1 MIELNAGHRVGQRDP
16 GVISMKTCLIVAVL
30 VAAVPPLAATRQP
43 ARSIAITHARVLD
56 VRTGAIRDDMTI
68 TIRSRTIATIEASA
82 PPAGSEV
89 VDARGRMVVPG
100 LVDAHAHIADV
111 AAAKTALLSGVTT
124 ARSAGV
130 PMFADVA
137 LREMVKRGYLAGPDI
152 LAAGVHLRPDFES
165 SSDILSD
172 PRLFEF
178 VLGLKSPDQIRRATQ
193 VNLDHGVDVI
203 KTSATDRAGL
213 PDTDP
218 RHYLFD
224 ETQLRAVV
232 ETAARRGVPVETHAH
247 GDEGAANAV
256 RAGVRSIEHGTF
268 LSEPTLRMMKE
279 QNVWFVPTYSAMVDI
294 TDAGGDYDDPGLQ
307 IRGRFM
313 LPQLRHTIREAL
325 KVGVRFATGA
335 DTEYGRRSVARVG
348 GEVAYLVDA
357 GLTPLA
363 AIQAAT
369 MGGAELL
376 GIAAKTG
383 AVEPGREADLLVV
396 DGNPL
401 DRIWVL
407 QNPLLVMSNGQV
419 VYNALDPAK

>member
-1 MIELNAGHRVGQRDP
+1 
-16 GVISMKTCLIVAVL
+16 MKRIIFAILMSAT
-30 VAAVPPLAATRQP
+30 AAVATGVAQQVPQSR
-43 ARSIAITHARVLD
+43 ITAITHARLLD
-56 VRTGAIRDDMTI
+56 VKTGSIRQDVTI
-68 TIRSRTIATIEASA
+68 VVRDRIIAAVGTAA
-82 PPAGSEV
+82 PPAGASI
-89 VDARGRMVVPG
+89 VDARGRTILPG
-100 LVDAHAHIADV
+100 LIDAHAHISDV
-111 AAAKTALLSGVTT
+111 AAAKVALLSGVTT

-137 LREMVKRGYLAGPDI
+137 LREMVKGGYLAGPDI
-152 LAAGVHLRPDFES
+152 LAAGVHLQPRFES
-165 SSDILSD
+165 PSDILSD

-178 VLGLKSPDQIRRATQ
+178 ASGLKTPEQIRRAAQ

-224 ETQLRAVV
+224 ENQLRAIV
-232 ETAARRGVPVETHAH
+232 EVAARRGVPVETHAH

-268 LSEPTLRMMKE
+268 LSETTLRMMKE

-294 TDAGGDYDDPGLQ
+294 SDAGGDYDDPGLQ

-313 LPQLRHTIREAL
+313 LPQLQYTVRLAQKI
-325 KVGVRFATGA
+325 GVKFATGA
-335 DTEYGRRSVARVG
+335 DTEYSRRSVARIG
-348 GEVAYLVDA
+348 GEIAHLVEA
-357 GLTPLA
+357 GLSPLE

-369 MGGAELL
+369 ISGAELL
-376 GIAAKTG
+376 GIGAKTG
-383 AVEPGREADLLVV
+383 TIEPNMEADLIAV

-401 DRIWVL
+401 ERIWVV
-407 QNPLLVMSNGQV
+407 QNPLLVMSNGQIV
-419 VYNALDPAK
+419 LNALDPSK

>member
-1 MIELNAGHRVGQRDP
+1 VLNTYR
-16 GVISMKTCLIVAVL
+16 AVL
-30 VAAVPPLAATRQP
+30 LLVFAAIASDTGLARQATPPGA
-43 ARSIAITHARVLD
+43 IAITHAQLLD
-56 VRTGAIRDDMTI
+56 VRTGSIQPDVTI
-68 TIRSRTIATIEASA
+68 VVRGRTIASVGSA
-82 PPAGSEV
+82 PPPAGADI
-89 VDARGRMVVPG
+89 VDVRGRTVLPG
-100 LVDAHAHIADV
+100 LIDAHAHISDIAG
-111 AAAKTALLSGVTT
+111 AKVALLSGVTT

-137 LREMVKRGYLAGPDI
+137 LREMVKSGYLAGPDI
-152 LAAGVHLRPDFES
+152 LAAGVHLQPRFES
-165 SSDILSD
+165 SSDVLSD

-178 VLGLKSPDQIRRATQ
+178 IGGLRTPEQIRRATQ

-224 ETQLRAVV
+224 ENQLRAIV
-232 ETAARRGVPVETHAH
+232 EVAARRGVPVETHAH

-268 LSEPTLRMMKE
+268 LSEATLRLMKE

-294 TDAGGDYDDPGLQ
+294 SDAGGDYDDPGLQ

-313 LPQLRHTIREAL
+313 LPQLRYTVRLAM
-325 KVGVRFATGA
+325 KVGVKFATGV
-335 DTEYGRRSVARVG
+335 DTEYSRRSVARVG
-348 GEVAYLVDA
+348 GEIAYLVDA
-357 GLTPLA
+357 GLSPLD

-369 MGGAELL
+369 VGGAELL
-376 GIAAKTG
+376 GVAARTG
-383 AVEPGREADLLVV
+383 TIQPNMEADLIAV

-407 QNPLLVMSNGQV
+407 QNPLLVMSNGQIAL
-419 VYNALDPAK
+419 NALDPSK

>member
-1 MIELNAGHRVGQRDP
+1 MRNRSLP
-16 GVISMKTCLIVAVL
+16 VL
-30 VAAVPPLAATRQP
+30 VSLVVTAVSTAVAFQGQPTR
-43 ARSIAITHARVLD
+43 AIAVTHAQVLD
-56 VRTGAIRDDMTI
+56 VRTGSFLRDATVVVQG
-68 TIRSRTIATIEASA
+68 RTIVSVGTAA
-82 PPAGSEV
+82 PPAGAEII
-89 VDARGRMVVPG
+89 DARGRVVMPG
-100 LVDAHAHIADV
+100 LIDAHAHISDLAG
-111 AAAKTALLSGVTT
+111 AKTALLSGVTT

-130 PMFADVA
+130 SMFADVA
-137 LREMVKRGYLAGPDI
+137 IRDMVNGGHLAGPDL
-152 LAAGVHLRPDFES
+152 LAAGVHLQPHFEGT
-165 SSDILSD
+165 SDILSD

-178 VLGLKSPDQIRRATQ
+178 AAGLKSPDQIRRATQ

-232 ETAARRGVPVETHAH
+232 ETAARRGVPVEVHAH

-268 LSEPTLRMMKE
+268 LSETTLRMMKDK
-279 QNVWFVPTYSAMVDI
+279 NVWFVPTYSALVDI
-294 TDAGGDYDDPGLQ
+294 SDTGGDYDDPGLQ

-313 LPQLRHTIREAL
+313 LPQLRIAIQQAVRI
-325 KVGVRFATGA
+325 GVKFATGA
-335 DTEYGRRSVARVG
+335 DTEYSRRSVSRVS

-369 MGGAELL
+369 TSGAELL
-376 GIAAKTG
+376 GLASKTG
-383 AVEPGREADLLVV
+383 SLQPGYDADLIAV

-401 DRIWVL
+401 ERIWVL
-407 QNPLLVMSNGQV
+407 QNPLLIMSNGHV
-419 VYNALDPAK
+419 VLNALDPSK

>member
-1 MIELNAGHRVGQRDP
+1 MKNVALPIVLSVIAVSFDAGAQPNER
-16 GVISMKTCLIVAVL
+16 LIAV
-30 VAAVPPLAATRQP
+30 
-43 ARSIAITHARVLD
+43 THAQILD
-56 VRTGAIRDDMTI
+56 VRNGSIVRDGTVVV
-68 TIRSRTIATIEASA
+68 RGRTIVSVGTAT
-82 PPAGSEV
+82 PPAGAEQI
-89 VDARGRMVVPG
+89 DARGRFVLPG
-100 LVDAHAHIADV
+100 LIDAHAHISDLAG
-111 AAAKTALLSGVTT
+111 ARAALLSGVTT

-137 LREMVKRGYLAGPDI
+137 IREMVKGGYLAGPDI
-152 LAAGVHLRPDFES
+152 LAAGVHLQPRFES
-165 SSDILSD
+165 SSDVLSD

-178 VLGLKSPDQIRRATQ
+178 AGGLRTPDQIRRATQ

-213 PDTDP
+213 PGTDP

-224 ETQLRAVV
+224 ETQIRAIV
-232 ETAARRGVPVETHAH
+232 ETAGRRGVPVETHAH

-268 LSEPTLRMMKE
+268 LSEPTLRMMKDG
-279 QNVWFVPTYSAMVDI
+279 NVWFVPTYSALVDI
-294 TDAGGDYDDPGLQ
+294 SDAGGDYDDPGLQ

-313 LPQLRHTIREAL
+313 LPQLRVAIQQAL
-325 KVGVRFATGA
+325 RVGVRFATGA
-335 DTEYGRRSVARVG
+335 DTEYSPRSVARVS

-369 MGGAELL
+369 TSGAELL
-376 GIAAKTG
+376 GIAGRTG
-383 AVEPGREADLLVV
+383 QLEPGFEADLIAV

-401 DRIWVL
+401 ERIWVL
-407 QNPLLVMSNGQV
+407 QNPLLVMSNGQIAL
-419 VYNALDPAK
+419 NALDPSK

>member
-1 MIELNAGHRVGQRDP
+1 MKHVGLAMLLSL
-16 GVISMKTCLIVAVL
+16 V
-30 VAAVPPLAATRQP
+30 VAAITVGARQVQPRPL
-43 ARSIAITHARVLD
+43 AITHAQLLD
-56 VRTGAIRDDMTI
+56 VRTGSILPDAILVMQG
-68 TIRSRTIATIEASA
+68 RTIVSVGAAA
-82 PPAGSEV
+82 PPSGAEV
-89 VDARGRMVVPG
+89 IDARGRVVLPG
-100 LVDAHAHIADV
+100 LIDAHAHISDLAG
-111 AAAKTALLSGVTT
+111 ARRALLSGVTT

-130 PMFADVA
+130 AMFADVA
-137 LREMVKRGYLAGPDI
+137 LREMVRSGHLAGPDI
-152 LAAGVHLRPDFES
+152 LAAGVHLQPHFENT
-165 SSDILSD
+165 SDVLSD

-178 VLGLKSPDQIRRATQ
+178 VGGLKTLEQIRRAAQ

-224 ETQLRAVV
+224 ETQIRAIV
-232 ETAARRGVPVETHAH
+232 EAAGRRGVPVETHAH

-268 LSEPTLRMMKE
+268 LSEPTLRMMKDS
-279 QNVWFVPTYSAMVDI
+279 NVWFVPTYSALVDI
-294 TDAGGDYDDPGLQ
+294 SDPGGDYDDPGLQ

-313 LPQLRHTIREAL
+313 LPQLRVAIQMAARI
-325 KVGVRFATGA
+325 GVKFATGA
-335 DTEYGRRSVARVG
+335 DTEYGPRSVARVP

-369 MGGAELL
+369 ISGAELL
-376 GIAAKTG
+376 GIGSKTG
-383 AVEPGREADLLVV
+383 RLEAGYEADLIAV

-401 DRIWVL
+401 ERIWVL
-407 QNPLLVMSNGQV
+407 QNPLLIVSNGQV
-419 VYNALDPAK
+419 VLNALDPSK

>member
-1 MIELNAGHRVGQRDP
+1 MK
-16 GVISMKTCLIVAVL
+16 ISHFLIAAT
-30 VAAVPPLAATRQP
+30 AAVATQNVTARQAP
-43 ARSIAITHARVLD
+43 QSRPIAITHARVLD
-56 VRTGAIRDDMTI
+56 VRTGSLQSDVTVLVRG
-68 TIRSRTIATIEASA
+68 RTIASIGASA
-82 PPAGSEV
+82 PPAGSEILE
-89 VDARGRMVVPG
+89 AGGRVVVPG
-100 LVDAHAHIADV
+100 LIDAHAHIADL
-111 AAAKTALLSGVTT
+111 AGAKTALLSGVTT

-137 LREMVKRGYLAGPDI
+137 LRDMVKGGYLPGPDI
-152 LAAGVHLRPDFES
+152 LAAGVHLQPHFES
-165 SSDILSD
+165 TSDVLSD

-178 VLGLKSPDQIRRATQ
+178 VGGLRTPEQIRRATQ
-193 VNLDHGVDVI
+193 VNLDRGVDVI

-232 ETAARRGVPVETHAH
+232 ETAARHGVPVETHAH

-268 LSEPTLRMMKE
+268 LSEATLRMMKE

-313 LPQLRHTIREAL
+313 LPQLRFTIREAL
-325 KVGVRFATGA
+325 RVGVKFATGA
-335 DTEYGRRSVARVG
+335 DTEYSRRSVARVG
-348 GEVAYLVDA
+348 GEIAYLVDA
-357 GLTPLA
+357 GLSPLA

-369 MGGAELL
+369 IGGAELL
-376 GIAAKTG
+376 GISSKTG
-383 AVEPGREADLLVV
+383 RVEPEFEADLIVV

-401 DRIWVL
+401 ERIWVL
-407 QNPLLVMSNGQV
+407 QNPLLVMSNGRV
-419 VYNALDPAK
+419 ALNALDPSK

>member
-1 MIELNAGHRVGQRDP
+1 MTKPRFVLL
-16 GVISMKTCLIVAVL
+16 MCLF
-30 VAAVPPLAATRQP
+30 VAAASSTLTPQGSPSSTVT
-43 ARSIAITHARVLD
+43 IIHARVLD
-56 VRTGAIRDDMTI
+56 VRDGSLSDDSTI
-68 TIRSRTIATIEASA
+68 VVRGRLIVSVGLGA
-82 PPAGSEV
+82 PPAGATIIN
-89 VDARGRMVVPG
+89 ARGLVVLPG
-100 LVDAHAHIADV
+100 LVDAHAHVSDLAGARV
-111 AAAKTALLSGVTT
+111 ALVSGVTT
-124 ARSAGV
+124 IRSAGV
-130 PMFADVA
+130 SMYADVA
-137 LREMVKRGYLAGPDI
+137 LREMVKGGYLQGPDV
-152 LAAGVHLRPDFES
+152 LAAGVHLQPHFDS
-165 SSDILSD
+165 ASDVLSD

-178 VLGLKSPDQIRRATQ
+178 AGGLKSPEDIRRATQ

-218 RHYLFD
+218 RHFLFD

-268 LSEPTLRMMKE
+268 LSEATLRLMKE
-279 QNVWFVPTYSAMVDI
+279 RDVWFVPTYSAMVDI
-294 TDAGGDYDDPGLQ
+294 SDSGGDYDDPGLQ

-313 LPQLRHTIREAL
+313 LPQLRVAIRQAARL
-325 KVGVRFATGA
+325 GVKFATGA
-335 DTEYGRRSVARVG
+335 DTEYSRRSVARIG

-369 MGGAELL
+369 ISGAELL
-376 GIAAKTG
+376 GVAGKTG
-383 AVEPGREADLLVV
+383 RLAPGLEADLIAV

-407 QNPLLVMSNGQV
+407 QNPLLVMSNGQIALNV
-419 VYNALDPAK
+419 LDPSK

>member
-1 MIELNAGHRVGQRDP
+1 MAKSSLIILLLVSAAAARTGTAGQ
-16 GVISMKTCLIVAVL
+16 
-30 VAAVPPLAATRQP
+30 AAQAGA
-43 ARSIAITHARVLD
+43 IAITNARLFD
-56 VRTGAIRDDMTI
+56 VRTGSIQPDVTI
-68 TIRSRTIATIEASA
+68 VVRGRTIASVGQASPPQGSTI
-82 PPAGSEV
+82 
-89 VDARGRMVVPG
+89 VDARGRTILPG
-100 LVDAHAHIADV
+100 LIDAHAHISDI
-111 AAAKTALLSGVTT
+111 AAARVALLSGVTT

-137 LREMVKRGYLAGPDI
+137 LRDMVKAGYLAGPDI
-152 LAAGVHLRPDFES
+152 LAAGVHLQPRFDSP
-165 SSDILSD
+165 SDVLSD

-178 VLGLKSPDQIRRATQ
+178 AAGLKTPEQIRRATQ

-224 ETQLRAVV
+224 ENQLRAIV
-232 ETAARRGVPVETHAH
+232 EVAARRGVPVETHAH

-268 LSEPTLRMMKE
+268 LSEATLRLMKE

-294 TDAGGDYDDPGLQ
+294 SDAGGDYDDPGLQ

-313 LPQLRHTIREAL
+313 LPQLQYTVRLAL
-325 KVGVRFATGA
+325 KVGVRFATGV
-335 DTEYGRRSVARVG
+335 DTEYSRRSVARVG
-348 GEVAYLVDA
+348 GEIAHLAEA

-369 MGGAELL
+369 IGGAELL
-376 GIAAKTG
+376 GVGDKTG
-383 AVEPGREADLLVV
+383 VIEPNKEADLIAV

-401 DRIWVL
+401 ERIWIL
-407 QNPLLVMSNGQV
+407 QNPLLVMSNGQIAL
-419 VYNALDPAK
+419 NALDPSK

>member
-1 MIELNAGHRVGQRDP
+1 M
-16 GVISMKTCLIVAVL
+16 
-30 VAAVPPLAATRQP
+30 
-43 ARSIAITHARVLD
+43 
-56 VRTGAIRDDMTI
+56 
-68 TIRSRTIATIEASA
+68 
-82 PPAGSEV
+82 
-89 VDARGRMVVPG
+89 
-100 LVDAHAHIADV
+100 
-111 AAAKTALLSGVTT
+111 ALLSGVTT

-130 PMFADVA
+130 SMYADVA
-137 LREMVKRGYLAGPDI
+137 LREMVKGGYLAGPDI
-152 LAAGVHLRPDFES
+152 MAAGVHLQPHFDS
-165 SSDILSD
+165 PSDVLSD

-178 VLGLKSPDQIRRATQ
+178 AGGLKTPEQIRQATQ

-224 ETQLRAVV
+224 EAQLRAIV
-232 ETAARRGVPVETHAH
+232 EVAARRGVPVETHAH

-268 LSEPTLRMMKE
+268 LSEATLRLMKE

-294 TDAGGDYDDPGLQ
+294 SDTGGDYDDPGLQ

-313 LPQLRHTIREAL
+313 LPQLRFTIKQAL
-325 KVGVRFATGA
+325 KVGVKFATGA
-335 DTEYGRRSVARVG
+335 DTEYSRRSVARIG

-357 GLTPLA
+357 GLSPLA

-369 MGGAELL
+369 IGGAALL
-376 GIAAKTG
+376 GIAGKTG
-383 AVEPGREADLLVV
+383 SVEPNLEADLIAV

-401 DRIWVL
+401 ERIWVL
-407 QNPLLVMSNGQV
+407 QNPLLVMSNGQMALNV
-419 VYNALDPAK
+419 LDPSK

>member
-1 MIELNAGHRVGQRDP
+1 MNRTTLA
-16 GVISMKTCLIVAVL
+16 TLLLVL
-30 VAAVPPLAATRQP
+30 SSAAATGVARQTP
-43 ARSIAITHARVLD
+43 QARITAITHAQLLD
-56 VRTGAIRDDMTI
+56 VKTGSIRQDVTIVVRDRAIE
-68 TIRSRTIATIEASA
+68 SVGAAA
-82 PPAGSEV
+82 PPAGSII
-89 VDARGRMVVPG
+89 VDARGRTILPG
-100 LVDAHAHIADV
+100 LIDAHAHISDV
-111 AAAKTALLSGVTT
+111 AAAKVALLSGVTT

-137 LREMVKRGYLAGPDI
+137 LREMVKSGYLAGPDM
-152 LAAGVHLRPDFES
+152 LAAGVHLQPRFENP
-165 SSDILSD
+165 SDILSD

-178 VLGLKSPDQIRRATQ
+178 VAGLKTPEQIRRATQ

-224 ETQLRAVV
+224 ENQLRTIV
-232 ETAARRGVPVETHAH
+232 EVAGRRGIPVETHAH

-268 LSEPTLRMMKE
+268 LSEATLRLMKE

-294 TDAGGDYDDPGLQ
+294 SDSGGDYDDPGLQ

-313 LPQLRHTIREAL
+313 LPQLQYTVRLAQRI
-325 KVGVRFATGA
+325 GVKFATGA
-335 DTEYGRRSVARVG
+335 DTEYSHRSVARIG
-348 GEVAYLVDA
+348 GEIAHLVEA
-357 GLTPLA
+357 GLSPLA

-369 MGGAELL
+369 ISGAELL
-376 GIAAKTG
+376 GIGAKTG
-383 AVEPGREADLLVV
+383 SVEPNMEADLIAV

-401 DRIWVL
+401 ERIWVV
-407 QNPLLVMSNGQV
+407 QNPLLVMSNGQIAL
-419 VYNALDPAK
+419 NALDPSK

>member
-1 MIELNAGHRVGQRDP
+1 MLNTYR
-16 GVISMKTCLIVAVL
+16 AVL
-30 VAAVPPLAATRQP
+30 LLVFAAIASDTGLARQATPPGA
-43 ARSIAITHARVLD
+43 IAITHAQLLD
-56 VRTGAIRDDMTI
+56 VRTGSIQPDVTI
-68 TIRSRTIATIEASA
+68 VVRGRTIASVGSA
-82 PPAGSEV
+82 PPPAGADI
-89 VDARGRMVVPG
+89 VDVRGRTVLPG
-100 LVDAHAHIADV
+100 LIDAHAHISDIAG
-111 AAAKTALLSGVTT
+111 AKVALLSGVTT

-137 LREMVKRGYLAGPDI
+137 LREMVKSGYLAGPDI
-152 LAAGVHLRPDFES
+152 LAAGVHLQPRFES
-165 SSDILSD
+165 SSDVLSD

-178 VLGLKSPDQIRRATQ
+178 IGGLRTPEQIRRATQ

-224 ETQLRAVV
+224 ENQLRAIV
-232 ETAARRGVPVETHAH
+232 EVAARRGVPVETHAH

-268 LSEPTLRMMKE
+268 LSEATLRLMKE

-294 TDAGGDYDDPGLQ
+294 SDAGGDYDDPGLQ

-313 LPQLRHTIREAL
+313 LPQLRYTVRLAM
-325 KVGVRFATGA
+325 KVGVKFATGV
-335 DTEYGRRSVARVG
+335 DTEYSRRSVARVG
-348 GEVAYLVDA
+348 GEIAYLVDA
-357 GLTPLA
+357 GLSPLD

-369 MGGAELL
+369 VGGAELL
-376 GIAAKTG
+376 GVAARTG
-383 AVEPGREADLLVV
+383 TIQPNMEADLIAV

-407 QNPLLVMSNGQV
+407 QNPLLVMSNGQIAL
-419 VYNALDPAK
+419 NALDPSK

>member
-1 MIELNAGHRVGQRDP
+1 
-16 GVISMKTCLIVAVL
+16 MKGTTLTVL
-30 VAAVPPLAATRQP
+30 LLALSTTAAATRISQQAP
-43 ARSIAITHARVLD
+43 QGRITAITHARLLD
-56 VRTGAIRDDMTI
+56 VKTGSIQRDVTI
-68 TIRSRTIATIEASA
+68 LVRDRMIASVGTAA
-82 PPAGSEV
+82 PPAGATI
-89 VDARGRMVVPG
+89 VDARGRTILPG
-100 LVDAHAHIADV
+100 LIDAHAHISDV
-111 AAAKTALLSGVTT
+111 AAARVALLSGVTT

-137 LREMVKRGYLAGPDI
+137 LREMVKGGYLAGPDI
-152 LAAGVHLRPDFES
+152 LAAGVHLQPRFES
-165 SSDILSD
+165 PSDILSD

-178 VLGLKSPDQIRRATQ
+178 VAGLKTPEQIRRATQ

-224 ETQLRAVV
+224 ENQLRAIV
-232 ETAARRGVPVETHAH
+232 EVAARRGVPVETHAH

-268 LSEPTLRMMKE
+268 LSEATLRMMKD

-294 TDAGGDYDDPGLQ
+294 SDAGGDYDDPGLQ

-313 LPQLRHTIREAL
+313 LPQLQYTVRLAQ

-335 DTEYGRRSVARVG
+335 DTEYSRRSVARIG
-348 GEVAYLVDA
+348 GEIAHLVEA
-357 GLTPLA
+357 GLSPLA

-369 MGGAELL
+369 TSGAELL
-376 GIAAKTG
+376 GIGAKTG
-383 AVEPGREADLLVV
+383 SVEPNMEADLIAV
-396 DGNPL
+396 DGDPL
-401 DRIWVL
+401 ERIWVV
-407 QNPLLVMSNGQV
+407 QNPLLVMSNGQIV
-419 VYNALDPAK
+419 LNALDPAK

>member
-1 MIELNAGHRVGQRDP
+1 
-16 GVISMKTCLIVAVL
+16 MKIWFLATAVAVT
-30 VAAVPPLAATRQP
+30 AAEAAGARQAVSGRP
-43 ARSIAITHARVLD
+43 IAITHARVLD
-56 VRTGAIRDDMTI
+56 VRTGDL
-68 TIRSRTIATIEASA
+68 RSEVTVVVQGRTIASIGPLPA
-82 PPAGSEV
+82 PAGAEV
-89 VDARGRMVVPG
+89 LDARGRTVVPG
-100 LVDAHAHIADV
+100 LIDAHAHISDLAG
-111 AAAKTALLSGVTT
+111 ARTALLSGVTT

-137 LREMVKRGYLAGPDI
+137 LRDMVKAGYLAGPDI
-152 LAAGVHLRPDFES
+152 LAAGVHLQPHLES
-165 SSDILSD
+165 TSDALSD

-178 VLGLKSPDQIRRATQ
+178 VGGLKTPEQIRRATQ

-218 RHYLFD
+218 RHFLFD
-224 ETQLRAVV
+224 ETQLRNVV
-232 ETAARRGVPVETHAH
+232 ETAARRGIPVETHAH

-268 LSEPTLRMMKE
+268 LSESTLRMMKE
-279 QNVWFVPTYSAMVDI
+279 QDVWFVPTYSAVVDI
-294 TDAGGDYDDPGLQ
+294 GDVGGDYDDPGLQ

-335 DTEYGRRSVARVG
+335 DTEYSRRSVSRVG
-348 GEVAYLVDA
+348 SEVAYLVDA
-357 GLTPLA
+357 GLSPLA

-369 MGGAELL
+369 IAGAELL
-376 GIAAKTG
+376 GVASKTG
-383 AVEPGREADLLVV
+383 SVEPGFEADLLVV

-401 DRIWVL
+401 ERIWVL
-407 QNPLLVMSNGQV
+407 QNPLLVMSNGQIAM
-419 VYNALDPAK
+419 NALDPAK

>member
-1 MIELNAGHRVGQRDP
+1 MKHIVLPIVLSLSAA
-16 GVISMKTCLIVAVL
+16 VISLGARQN
-30 VAAVPPLAATRQP
+30 PPRLL
-43 ARSIAITHARVLD
+43 AITHAQILD
-56 VRTGAIRDDMTI
+56 VRDGSLLRDGTVVV
-68 TIRSRTIATIEASA
+68 RGRTIVSVGVAA
-82 PPAGSEV
+82 PPAGAEL
-89 VDARGRMVVPG
+89 VDARGRVVLPG
-100 LVDAHAHIADV
+100 LIDAHAHISDLAG
-111 AAAKTALLSGVTT
+111 AKAALLSGVTT

-137 LREMVKRGYLAGPDI
+137 LREMVRSGYLAGPDM
-152 LAAGVHLRPDFES
+152 LAAGVHLQPHFES
-165 SSDILSD
+165 NSDVLSD

-178 VLGLKSPDQIRRATQ
+178 VGGLTSPEQIRRATQ

-213 PDTDP
+213 PGTDP

-224 ETQLRAVV
+224 ETQIRAIV
-232 ETAARRGVPVETHAH
+232 ETAGRRGVPVETHAH

-268 LSEPTLRMMKE
+268 LTDATLRMMKDG
-279 QNVWFVPTYSAMVDI
+279 NVWFVPTYSALVDI
-294 TDAGGDYDDPGLQ
+294 SDSGGDYDDPGLQ

-313 LPQLRHTIREAL
+313 LPQLRVAIRTAARI
-325 KVGVRFATGA
+325 GVKFATGA
-335 DTEYGRRSVARVG
+335 DTEYSPRSVARVP

-369 MGGAELL
+369 TSGADLL
-376 GIAAKTG
+376 GIASKTG
-383 AVEPGREADLLVV
+383 HLEAGFEADLIAV

-401 DRIWVL
+401 ERIWVL
-407 QNPLLVMSNGQV
+407 QNPLLIMSNGQIV
-419 VYNALDPAK
+419 LNALDPSK